1 MSENDS
7 VRVGRWLF
15 VLAIA
20 VMLAPACGGG
30 RKKYLDTVLSLVE
43 QNDRI
48 DAKIAKLPKTNAY
61 KDPDYLEK
69 IDSSIGSKQALLGQL
84 EIMEPPF
91 LMAGT
96 HARLIQA
103 MKNGIRFLQ
112 SEREKFTIAA
122 EKMAKQYPM
131 QNQIRGTEEDD
142 IIRQYQSQTA
152 AYQADMKEQLMKKQ
166 YERLYGEVKDEL
178 ERASKF

>member
-1 MSENDS
+1 
-7 VRVGRWLF
+7 
-15 VLAIA
+15 
-20 VMLAPACGGG
+20 
-30 RKKYLDTVLSLVE
+30 
-43 QNDRI
+43 
-48 DAKIAKLPKTNAY
+48 
-61 KDPDYLEK
+61 
-69 IDSSIGSKQALLGQL
+69 
-84 EIMEPPF
+84 MEPPF

-122 EKMAKQYPM
+122 AKMAKQYPM
-131 QNQIRGTEEDD
+131 QNRIRGTEEDE

-166 YERLYGEVKDEL
+166 YKRLYDEVKDEL
-178 ERASKF
+178 ERASRF

>member
-1 MSENDS
+1 MSGTDCI
-7 VRVGRWLF
+7 RAGKWFLI
-15 VLAIA
+15 LAIA
-20 VMLAPACGGG
+20 AMLLSACGGG

-48 DAKIAKLPKTNAY
+48 DSKVAKLPKTNAY

-69 IDSSIGSKQALLGQL
+69 SDSYIGSKQALLGQL

-131 QNQIRGTEEDD
+131 QNYIKGTEEDE

-166 YERLYGEVKDEL
+166 YERLYDEVKDEL
-178 ERASKF
+178 ERASRF